1 MKKKI
6 IFIIAILSIGF
17 SKSSLGKEFTTEN
30 ELNESYSKPKSKS
43 KNMKINIKVVPY
55 LNVIVKKEKNKTIE
69 KVEVKG
75 SAAKDTSI
83 GIKEKEVKIIAVCD
97 NSKW

>member
-1 MKKKI
+1 MKKKQL
-6 IFIIAILSIGF
+6 FIIAILSIGF
-17 SKSSLGKEFTTEN
+17 SNLSLGKDFTAEN
-30 ELNESYSKPKSKS
+30 EFNGYFSKSKSKS
-43 KNMKINIKVVPY
+43 KNMKINVKVVPY
-55 LNVIVKKEKNKTIE
+55 LNVIVKKEKDKTVE

-83 GIKEKEVKIIAVCD
+83 GVKEKEVKIIAVCD

>member
-1 MKKKI
+1 MKKKMV
-6 IFIIAILSIGF
+6 FVIAILSIGF
-17 SKSSLGKEFTTEN
+17 SRLSLGKELITESK
-30 ELNESYSKPKSKS
+30 LNENFFKLKSKS
-43 KNMKINIKVVPY
+43 RNIKINIKVVPY
-55 LNVIVKKEKNKTIE
+55 LNVIVKKEKNK

-83 GIKEKEVKIIAVCD
+83 EMKEEVKIIAVCD

>member
-1 MKKKI
+1 MKKKQL
-6 IFIIAILSIGF
+6 FIIAILSIGF
-17 SKSSLGKEFTTEN
+17 SNLSLGKDFTAEN
-30 ELNESYSKPKSKS
+30 EFNGYYSKPKSKS
-43 KNMKINIKVVPY
+43 KNMKINVKVVPY
-55 LNVIVKKEKNKTIE
+55 LNVIVKKEKDKTVE

-83 GIKEKEVKIIAVCD
+83 GVKEKEVKIIAVCD

>member
-1 MKKKI
+1 MKKNRLI
-6 IFIIAILSIGF
+6 IIAILSIGF
-17 SKSSLGKEFTTEN
+17 SNLSLGKKFTTEN
-30 ELNESYSKPKSKS
+30 EFNETFSKPKSKNKS
-43 KNMKINIKVVPY
+43 MKINIKVVPY
-55 LNVIVKKEKNKTIE
+55 LNVIVKKDKDKISE

-83 GIKEKEVKIIAVCD
+83 GVKEKEIKIIAVCD